1 MMKRIYRFILLSMLL
16 FIIFGCSNNDIKVS
30 FNRIG
35 NLKPKSP
42 VIFENDSVGFVYKIE
57 SLDSNYL
64 VHIKITEKEEILNY
78 NPYFYLIDSDSDAKI
93 VVLDDPSKGFNNFDE
108 EKIFKGGN
116 ELDYYLKLFSLRLNE
131 KIDSLKSDER
141 IKELIEYLNLK
152 LNELKDKGEEK
163 YEKIKPEIE
172 KNIEEIFEKIK
183 KGFKKEEFES
193 LKVRIEK
200 LF

>member
-1 MMKRIYRFILLSMLL
+1 MKRIYRFILLSMLL

>member
-1 MMKRIYRFILLSMLL
+1 MMKRIYRFILVPMLL
-16 FIIFGCSNNDIKVS
+16 LILFGCSNNDIKVS

-42 VIFENDSVGFVYKIE
+42 VIFESDSVGFVHKIE
-57 SLDSNYL
+57 FLDSNYL
-64 VHIKITEKEEILNY
+64 VHIKITEKKEFLNY

-93 VVLDDPSKGFNNFDE
+93 VILDDPSKGFNDFDE

-116 ELDYYLKLFSLRLNE
+116 ELDYYLKLFSLKLNE

-141 IKELIEYLNLK
+141 IKELIENLNLK

-163 YEKIKPEIE
+163 YEKIRPEIE
-172 KNIEEIFEKIK
+172 KNIDEIFEKMK
-183 KGFKKEEFES
+183 KSFKREEFES
-193 LKVRIEK
+193 LKEKIKK

>member
-1 MMKRIYRFILLSMLL
+1 MLL